1 VSNVG
6 DFGRRV
12 AERRRELGLSREEVA
27 SRAGMHPAFLRL
39 IEEEPSRQLT
49 GAAIWRLSVAL
60 ETSVDALSGAGVL
73 SPPGARRVAGPRP
86 ALATLDPEAC
96 HELMVPGGIGR
107 VVMTTDHGPVA
118 FPVNFKMLN
127 GDVVFRT
134 LPSAE
139 VVSEIERGSISF
151 EVDRFDEALG
161 EGWSVLLTGEGHC
174 VTDPAELEAVGSL
187 GVAPWAGGERRCFV
201 RIAPSAVTGRRI
213 RSR

>member
-1 VSNVG
+1 MSNAG

-12 AERRRELGLSREEVA
+12 AERRRELGLSQEEVA

-39 IEEEPSRQLT
+39 IEEQPSRQLT
-49 GAAIWRLSVAL
+49 AAATWRLSVAL
-60 ETSVDALSGAGVL
+60 ETSVDALSGAGAL
-73 SPPGARRVAGPRP
+73 NPPGASRAGPRP
-86 ALATLDPEAC
+86 ALAPLDPEAC
-96 HELMVPGGIGR
+96 RELVAPGGIGR

-134 LPSAE
+134 LPSSE
-139 VVSEIERGSISF
+139 VVSEIDRGSISF